1 MNKHDVL
8 NILATAILFAILIV
22 CFASCKVHYQLPI
35 SSSDN
40 RRDSERT
47 EYIHDSIYIDRVRMI
62 YIGGDTVYILDSV
75 NTVRTQKQTIHDSI
89 YINLTDTIYQPTEA
103 NTATLS
109 RGTVFLR
116 NSGIALWVILSI
128 LFLCVAVGLI
138 FKFAK

>member
-1 MNKHDVL
+1 MKKDLLYIVF
-8 NILATAILFAILIV
+8 TAVVFAALIV
-22 CFASCKVHYQLPI
+22 CFASCKAHYQLPI

-47 EYIHDSIYIDRVRMI
+47 EYIHDSIYVDRVRMI
-62 YIGGDTVYILDSV
+62 YIGGDTVYIRDSV

-89 YINLTDTIYQPTEA
+89 YINLTDTIYQPTEVK
-103 NTATLS
+103 TATMS
-109 RGTVFLR
+109 KGTVFLR

>member
-1 MNKHDVL
+1 MNRDLLYIVF
-8 NILATAILFAILIV
+8 TAVVFAVLIV

-62 YIGGDTVYILDSV
+62 YIGGDTVYIRDSV

-103 NTATLS
+103 NTATNMS
-109 RGTVFLR
+109 KGTVFLR

>member
-1 MNKHDVL
+1 MKRDLLYIV
-8 NILATAILFAILIV
+8 FAAVVFAALIV

-62 YIGGDTVYILDSV
+62 HIGGDTVYIRDSV
-75 NTVRTQKQTIHDSI
+75 NTVRMQKQTIHDSI
-89 YINLTDTIYQPTEA
+89 YINLTDTIYQTTEA
-103 NTATLS
+103 SNSNTLS
-109 RGTVFLR
+109 KGTVFLR

>member
-1 MNKHDVL
+1 MKRDLLYIVF
-8 NILATAILFAILIV
+8 TAVVFAAMIV

-35 SSSDN
+35 SSTDN
-40 RRDSERT
+40 QRNSERT

-62 YIGGDTVYILDSV
+62 YIGGDTVYIRDSV

-103 NTATLS
+103 NTDTLS
-109 RGTVFLR
+109 KGTVFLR

>member
-1 MNKHDVL
+1 MMKKICTYIV
-8 NILATAILFAILIV
+8 IAIIV
-22 CFASCKVHYQLPI
+22 CLASCRVHYQLPI

-62 YIGGDTVYILDSV
+62 YIGGDTVYIRDSV
-75 NTVRTQKQTIHDSI
+75 NTIRTQKQTIHDSI

-103 NTATLS
+103 SNSNTLS